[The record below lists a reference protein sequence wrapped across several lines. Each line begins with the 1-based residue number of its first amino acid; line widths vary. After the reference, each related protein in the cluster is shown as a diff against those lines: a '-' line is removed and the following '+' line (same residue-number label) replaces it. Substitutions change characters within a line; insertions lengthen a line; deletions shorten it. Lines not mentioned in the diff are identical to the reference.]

1 MRGLYGTQIVKGKKG
16 RMIMMMEFMEQEDTQ
31 DNYNITVFDL
41 PCGSLVRFR
50 SMDEDT
56 EEKTPDTHEWTE
68 ADRRY
73 IKRVNRERKKQ
84 NEALLKLSEALTD
97 EELIHRFAE
106 RSRGLQT
113 HFAYFSA
120 IADTA
125 IRNQWFIGY
134 ATYRKR
140 MKKEDIHKE
149 HRSLKNWLHKN
160 GKDTMAAVSIGW
172 GKNGYAYVFFV
183 STCADG
189 VAVGD
194 IGTAFYQNRRKKG
207 YTPIACRPFEKNPYS
222 FLESHYCTPLRCDME
237 LTPLKS
243 RECACMIRSSFALYG
258 KNKTLRTQEAIENL
272 YSYMHVEDVNE
283 LLFDMKKK
291 GIFDATGSLFVDW
304 RADEEQE
311 EDTEEINWCTIRRKE
326 R

>member
-1 MRGLYGTQIVKGKKG
+1 MLFRS
-16 RMIMMMEFMEQEDTQ
+16 MMEFMEQEDTQ

-97 EELIHRFAE
+97 EELLHRFAE

-120 IADTA
+120 ISDTA

-160 GKDTMAAVSIGW
+160 GKDTMTAISIE
-172 GKNGYAYVFFV
+172 
-183 STCADG
+183 
-189 VAVGD
+189 
-194 IGTAFYQNRRKKG
+194 IGRA
-207 YTPIACRPFEKNPYS
+207 
-222 FLESHYCTPLRCDME
+222 
-237 LTPLKS
+237 
-243 RECACMIRSSFALYG
+243 
-258 KNKTLRTQEAIENL
+258 
-272 YSYMHVEDVNE
+272 HV
-283 LLFDMKKK
+283 
-291 GIFDATGSLFVDW
+291 
-304 RADEEQE
+304 
-311 EDTEEINWCTIRRKE
+311 
-326 R
+326 

>member
-1 MRGLYGTQIVKGKKG
+1 MDELN
-16 RMIMMMEFMEQEDTQ
+16 EFMEQEDTQ

-50 SMDEDT
+50 SLDEDT
-56 EEKTPDTHEWTE
+56 EEKTPDIHEWTE
-68 ADRRY
+68 ADKRRF
-73 IKRVNRERKKQ
+73 KRGNRERKKQ

-160 GKDTMAAVSIGW
+160 GKDTMTAISIGW
-172 GKNGYAYVFFV
+172 GKKGYAYVFFV
-183 STCADG
+183 STAADG

-194 IGTAFYQNRRKKG
+194 IGTAFYQNRRKNG
-207 YTPIACRPFEKNPYS
+207 YTPVECRPFEKNPEA

-243 RECACMIRSSFALYG
+243 RECACMIRSSFALHG
-258 KNKTLRTQEAIENL
+258 KNKTLRTQASIENL
-272 YSYMHVEDVNE
+272 YGYMHVDDVNE

-291 GIFDATGSLFVDW
+291 EIFDATGSLFVDW
-304 RADEEQE
+304 RADEAQE
-311 EDTEEINWCTIRRKE
+311 EDTEDF
-326 R
+326 

>member
-1 MRGLYGTQIVKGKKG
+1 MDELD
-16 RMIMMMEFMEQEDTQ
+16 EFMDQEACDTI
-31 DNYNITVFDL
+31 DTVTVFDL

-73 IKRVNRERKKQ
+73 IKRVNRERKNQ

-125 IRNQWFIGY
+125 IRNQWVIGY

-207 YTPIACRPFEKNPYS
+207 YTPVECRPFEKNPYS

-304 RADEEQE
+304 RADV
-311 EDTEEINWCTIRRKE
+311 EDETV
-326 R
+326 